1 MSIKE
6 SSATALVRFTG
17 LGIICFNKEK
27 GRGEIAVIRDEKHSF
42 SIKIQQPRFKDGIEK
57 DLIVYEN
64 IAVFQDLPKK
74 DVMIEIKANQNA
86 AIDDY
91 EIYTADGDFQRP
103 ESEDFNDFRWI
114 VDMNDLHGEN
124 IVANSNEN
132 RYPITKLFIGNGLFY
147 AHKLDTN
154 LYFEKIEK
162 DAQGNELSRDIFGNV
177 AETIGVKVEA
187 DEVLFNLKIG
197 GMEESHKLVRVPGLP
212 FRIEIA
218 NMDYDENAVTSDM
231 PDYYKYLASESGAS
245 VALETVKDK
254 SDADANSGDSVNFK
268 VFCHPI
274 IADIASIEELE
285 K

>member
-17 LGIICFNKEK
+17 LGIICFNETK

-42 SIKIQQPRFKDGIEK
+42 LIKIQQPRFKDGIEK
-57 DLIVYEN
+57 DLIVYED
-64 IAVFQDLPKK
+64 IAVYKDLPKT
-74 DVMIEIKANQNA
+74 DVMIEIKANKNA

-91 EIYTADGDFQRP
+91 EVYTASGDFQRS

-114 VDMNDLHGEN
+114 VDMNNLHSEN
-124 IVANSNEN
+124 IVANEDEN
-132 RYPITKLFIGNGLFY
+132 RYPISKLFIGNGLFY

-162 DAQGNELSRDIFGNV
+162 DAEGNEKSRDVFGNV
-177 AETIGVKVEA
+177 AETIGVKIEA
-187 DEVLFNLKIG
+187 DEVLFKIKIG
-197 GMEESHKLVRVPGLP
+197 DKEESHKLVRVQGLP

-231 PDYYKYLASESGAS
+231 PDYYKYLGSESGAS
-245 VALETVKDK
+245 VALETIKDE
-254 SDADANSGDSVNFK
+254 SETGANSGGSVNFK

-274 IADIASIEELE
+274 VADISSIEELE